1 MKKFRISLIASLFL
15 LLSGCQSEDL
25 GSQPTPVGSRSLVAT
40 IEGQD
45 YIDAS
50 RTAVDDSGNVTWITT
65 DELGVY
71 GSVSE
76 NVKYSSTGNGSD
88 VTFTGDLP
96 ETEEAKWAY
105 YPYDKDAS
113 LDEGKLTITL
123 PDQYTY
129 TGNSNAPMLGKPSG
143 NDKFSFKHL
152 GGLIRFTL
160 GGGIPDDADR
170 FVITSVG
177 ENQPIAG
184 QASFAIEGDNL
195 TMSITNDGKQSISYD
210 VSAIKDAKEF
220 QHFFVPL
227 PVGDYAKLK
236 VSFYKKSSETP
247 VFTRSLSN
255 LTVKRAEMICMPI
268 LDWNT
273 GKQYTLSENTT
284 DLTDLSEDGVTV
296 TLKES
301 DNTLEL
307 TGLEENKIPEAGQI
321 LWSQPT
327 EELPYGFMGKVK
339 EVTSSNGT
347 VTITTETAGLDEV
360 FDELLIEETVDLL
373 PTTDSRSTSTTIGV
387 EKTYTIPIDIQ
398 DEGSA
403 YGINGE
409 LNIASQLRSTIH
421 INKEKSVNRMDF
433 SLTFNPNLEAEMEVG
448 ASFNEDEEMIPF
460 ELKDFNF
467 PPISLGGG
475 VFTINPALQ
484 FKLYIAPSGEISF
497 KTDVDYNTTC
507 VAGAD
512 YQDGQWKYGINEVNH
527 NSQSPW
533 NMTSTIDMSGSLF
546 LGAGVEFKGKIY
558 NRNDLK
564 IYIEPII
571 GVELS
576 GELEIKSDDN
586 NMQETLK
593 DASLTTENVA
603 SGKFGID
610 ATVLAEQAEASF
622 NFEEKRWGEK
632 QLYLFPMFEN
642 LAAQV
647 KTMSL
652 GSRSSM
658 DPFEATITMTAVREL
673 LFNYVLITTTIINE
687 QHEEDSQSADYVDYK
702 TTGNENPS
710 QNFSMKFEYL
720 DPMSSYRGYPA
731 VNIPTLKKTIE
742 LSEKYVSFHSPS
754 MDLRDKLI
762 ALYNA
767 AGGENWTNK
776 DNWLSNQPIETW
788 YGVSERDNEYSIN
801 LSHNNLTGT
810 FIINDPSIVEIHLD
824 SNPGLTSVNVA
835 ECTSLKTLYYDKDVV
850 TYLDVS
856 SCNTLFT
863 EGNWDINEVGTTGT
877 YSVLTS
883 LVARNLHS
891 VTSFHNMDTNWE
903 LLDLSGCENLESIGH
918 SASEATHIGTLKLSG
933 CKKMTNEGIHWA
945 NYNRNVD
952 VLDISGSNGIIYG
965 RAEKEIYAQG
975 NTSVK
980 AVTVGNNMDIVKCNV
995 SGCENLEKIIVS
1007 GEYSLLNIEGC
1018 VNLSNLEL
1026 YGDNYFSQDLSLY
1039 TNLDTLRCK
1048 INTSLNLS
1056 KNPKLKKL
1064 ILIEGSVGEL
1074 DISENNELEEIILG
1088 NESEDSYADS
1098 VTFTKLTLPYNS
1110 SLKSIKTNK
1119 ANLPALDISRLYALE
1134 TISLYGNNISD
1145 PMELDITKNRALKKI
1160 TMSGKYNISA
1170 LDAKGLLNLESISI
1184 SSQTPVTYNLDGCNG
1199 LKYINISNVN
1209 GTLDVRDCINLS
1221 TLDFSGE
1228 NLTKLDISGLNNIQ
1242 YLNVSGTKLTSIDI
1256 SHCKSLE
1263 TLYIGYTPL
1272 LSLDLSGLSAL
1283 KEFNC
1288 YENGSL
1294 SSLNLTGCSSLK
1306 TFKCYQNG
1314 SLSTLILT
1322 ECTSLKEWWCYENL
1336 QLENLTLMSSAP
1348 LGSTIRLDFSNT
1360 KINCEIPDYL
1370 YDFKNLTT
1378 NFKYDQ
1384 RYTDY
1389 KTVWDSANNKWVVT
1403 YTDNNYGWWFPGE
1416 PNSGKHER

>member
-1 MKKFRISLIASLFL
+1 MKKFRFSLAVSLFL
-15 LLSGCQSEDL
+15 LLLGCQSEDL
-25 GSQPTPVGSRSLVAT
+25 ENQPIPIGNHSLVAM

-45 YIDAS
+45 YIDVS

-71 GSVSE
+71 GSISE

-88 VTFTGDLP
+88 VTFTGNLP
-96 ETEEAKWAY
+96 ETETAEWAY
-105 YPYDKDAS
+105 YPYNKDAS
-113 LDEGKLTITL
+113 LNEGELTITL

-160 GGGIPDDADR
+160 GGGIPDDAGR
-170 FVITSVG
+170 FVITSMG
-177 ENQPIAG
+177 EKQPIAG
-184 QASFAIEGDNL
+184 QASFAIEGDNV
-195 TMSITNDGKQSISYD
+195 TMSITSEGKQSISYD
-210 VSAIKDAKEF
+210 VSAIKDAEEF

-227 PVGDYAKLK
+227 PIGDYAKLE
-236 VSFYKKSSETP
+236 VSFYKKNSETP

-301 DNTLEL
+301 DNSLQL
-307 TGLEENKIPEAGQI
+307 TGLEESEIPEVGQI

-339 EVTSSNGT
+339 ETTSSNGT
-347 VTITTETAGLDEV
+347 VTITTETVGLDEV
-360 FDELLIEETVDLL
+360 FDELLIEEAVDLV
-373 PTTDSRSTSTTIGV
+373 PTTDSRSTSTAIGV

-403 YGINGE
+403 YGINGK
-409 LNIASQLRSTIH
+409 LNIASQLKSTIH

-433 SLTFNPNLEAEMEVG
+433 SLTFNPNLDAEMEVG
-448 ASFNEDEEMIPF
+448 ASFNEDKEMIPF

-467 PPISLGGG
+467 PPISLGG

-484 FKLYIAPSGEISF
+484 FKLYIAPSGKISF

-527 NSQSPW
+527 NNQSPW

-558 NRNDLK
+558 NRDDLK

-571 GVELS
+571 GIELS
-576 GELEIKSDDN
+576 GELAIKSDDN
-586 NMQETLK
+586 KMQETLK

-622 NFEEKRWGEK
+622 CFEEKRWGEK
-632 QLYLFPMFEN
+632 QLYLLPMFEN

-673 LFNYVLITTTIINE
+673 LFNYVLVTTTIINE
-687 QHEEDSQSADYVDYK
+687 QYEEDSQSADYVDYK
-702 TTGNENPS
+702 TTGDENQS

-731 VNIPTLKKTIE
+731 VYNPTLKKTIE

-767 AGGENWTNK
+767 TGGENWTNK

-788 YGVSERDNEYSIN
+788 YGVYEKDNEYIIN
-801 LSHNNLTGT
+801 LSSNNLTGT

-850 TYLDVS
+850 TSLDVS
-856 SCNTLFT
+856 SCNTLFK
-863 EGNWDINEVGTTGT
+863 EDNWDINEVGTTGT

-891 VTSFHNMDTNWE
+891 VTSFNNMDTNWE

-933 CKKMTNEGIHWA
+933 CKKMTNEGIHWV
-945 NYNRNVD
+945 NYSRYVD
-952 VLDISGSNGIIYG
+952 VLDISGSNGMIYG

-995 SGCENLEKIIVS
+995 SGCENLEKIIIS

-1064 ILIEGSVGEL
+1064 ILTEGSVGEL
-1074 DISENNELEEIILG
+1074 DLSGNNELEEIILG

-1119 ANLPALDISRLYALE
+1119 ANLPTLDISSSYALE
-1134 TISLYGNNISD
+1134 TISLYGSNISE
-1145 PMELDITKNRALKKI
+1145 PMELDITQLKSFKRI
-1160 TMSGKYNISA
+1160 SMSGKYQVTSLNA
-1170 LDAKGLLNLESISI
+1170 RGCTNLESAYID
-1184 SSQTPVTYNLDGCNG
+1184 SSVYPTVDVSGCNK
-1199 LKYINISNVN
+1199 LKYLKCSVD
-1209 GTLDVRDCINLS
+1209 GLLDLRDCTNLS
-1221 TLDFSGE
+1221 SLYCGGSKMTGL
-1228 NLTKLDISGLNNIQ
+1228 NISGLTQIETFDLYSSQ
-1242 YLNVSGTKLTSIDI
+1242 LTSVDL
-1256 SHCKSLE
+1256 SDCKSLE
-1263 TLYIGYTPL
+1263 TLNIWNTPL

-1283 KEFNC
+1283 KKFDC

-1294 SSLNLTGCSSLK
+1294 SSLNLTGCASLE

-1314 SLSTLILT
+1314 SLSTLNLT
-1322 ECTSLKEWWCYENL
+1322 GCTSLKEWWCYENL

-1348 LGSTIRLDFSNT
+1348 LGNTIRLDFSNT

-1370 YDFKNLTT
+1370 YDFENLTS
-1378 NFKYDQ
+1378 FKYDQ

-1403 YTDNNYGWWFPGE
+1403 YTDNGYGWWFPGE
-1416 PNSGKHER
+1416 PDSGRHGR